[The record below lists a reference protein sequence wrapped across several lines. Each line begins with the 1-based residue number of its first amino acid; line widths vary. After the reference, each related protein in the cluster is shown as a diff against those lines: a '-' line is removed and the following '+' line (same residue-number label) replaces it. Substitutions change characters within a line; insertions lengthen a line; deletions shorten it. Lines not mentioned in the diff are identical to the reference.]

1 MQIYGEVLERLK
13 KAYTQVVPSRI
24 GDALEEKTLVGPL
37 HSEVSLQKYKDTIA
51 EIKKQGGKIEIGGNV
66 G

>member
-1 MQIYGEVLERLK
+1 ME
-13 KAYTQVVPSRI
+13 TRI
-24 GDALEEKTLVGPL
+24 GDALDERTLVGPL

-66 G
+66 SSITN